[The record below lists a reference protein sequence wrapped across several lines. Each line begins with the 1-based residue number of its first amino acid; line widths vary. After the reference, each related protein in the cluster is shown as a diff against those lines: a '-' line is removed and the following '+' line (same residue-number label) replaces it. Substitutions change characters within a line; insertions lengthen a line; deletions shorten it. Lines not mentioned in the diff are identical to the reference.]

1 MDSIFLDVVDVVP
14 ARDNSPLYRFLLVV
28 ALTVIT
34 EAVIMN
40 LSRYNRFIKS
50 LGHSVLVNGISL
62 ALGFAL
68 IEWAPGLFEV
78 GNMRNLLV
86 LFLITLLA
94 ETPVLYLLNRI
105 KPPGI
110 TIRVSLLMNLLTYIL
125 FYFYIIYFAR

>member
-1 MDSIFLDVVDVVP
+1 MDTILLDVVDVVP

-34 EAVIMN
+34 EAVVMT
-40 LSRYNRFIKS
+40 LFRYNRFVKS
-50 LGHSVLVNGISL
+50 MGHSVLVNGISL

-68 IEWAPGLFEV
+68 IEWAPGLFYT
-78 GNMRNLLV
+78 GNISNLLL
-86 LFLITLLA
+86 LFLVTLLA

-105 KPPGI
+105 KPPGE
-110 TIRVSLLMNLLTYIL
+110 TIRISLLMNLLTYIL